1 MNESKPMRTGV
12 PSTDLP
18 WMQYYPPQL
27 IENLEIPEQTI
38 GEYLRAHCPGDDVV
52 AMHYYGNDITW
63 KQLFEQV
70 DATARGLKALGLGEG
85 DAIPT
90 FLRAVPEFI
99 YLLLAAEKIG
109 ASILC
114 RDNTLEENVEA
125 VRRSGAKVIFTQD
138 YLSQRE
144 LNTYR
149 HGSDTQIA
157 VLVSPYRSAHYASMP
172 AHIQAY
178 IDSNYPDKPA
188 YGGRTMSWDWILEMG
203 EKYTGQVEAPRDI
216 DRPLFRAY
224 TSGSTGPSKQVI
236 HSAHTMIGNLHQ
248 MNFYGASDEFRPTW
262 LMTQLPPSLVAVVV
276 AMMLL
281 PLASNKLLILDP
293 FCAPEDV
300 DLEMMRYRPNCWPLI
315 PMFIETIMRNGRV
328 PDDYDMSHL
337 FSTGAGCEAFNNNQ
351 MKRAQKF
358 LYDHN
363 CKAQFTSGYG
373 CSEAGSN
380 LTLPMSSYPLG
391 NGNVGIPMPLSVM
404 SVFRPGTHEELGY
417 NEMGEICVTGPGNMI
432 GYDTARATARA
443 LQKHDDGRIWL
454 HTGDI
459 GYMNED
465 GVVYALTRGSAP
477 RFGFPGKEL
486 ATLPMENRLADAEI
500 EGIKDEF
507 FVIIPDTEH
516 NHHFLPYLYVV
527 LEDGYTIDD
536 IKDGVDACLD
546 DYMKPMDIFQ
556 LPERPFF
563 HFKTNRIGLT
573 QELIHSDL

>member
-1 MNESKPMRTGV
+1 
-12 PSTDLP
+12 
-18 WMQYYPPQL
+18 
-27 IENLEIPEQTI
+27 
-38 GEYLRAHCPGDDVV
+38 
-52 AMHYYGNDITW
+52 
-63 KQLFEQV
+63 
-70 DATARGLKALGLGEG
+70 
-85 DAIPT
+85 
-90 FLRAVPEFI
+90 
-99 YLLLAAEKIG
+99 
-109 ASILC
+109 
-114 RDNTLEENVEA
+114 
-125 VRRSGAKVIFTQD
+125 
-138 YLSQRE
+138 
-144 LNTYR
+144 
-149 HGSDTQIA
+149 
-157 VLVSPYRSAHYASMP
+157 MP
-172 AHIQAY
+172 AHIQKY

-203 EKYTGQVEAPRDI
+203 EKYTGQVEAPRNI

-262 LMTQLPPSLVAVVV
+262 LLTQLPPSLVAVVV

-459 GYMNED
+459 GYMAED
-465 GVVYALTRGSAP
+465 GTIYALTRGSAQ
-477 RFGFPGKEL
+477 RYGGGEL
-486 ATLPMENRLADAEI
+486 MTLPMENRLADANI
-500 EGIKDEF
+500 PGIDDEF
-507 FVIIPDTEH
+507 FVIIQDPEH
-516 NHHFLPYLYVV
+516 HHCFVPYLFVV
-527 LEDGYTIDD
+527 LEDGYTVDD
-536 IKDGVDACLD
+536 IREQVAACLE
-546 DYMKPMDIFQ
+546 DYMQPVEIYA

-563 HFKTNRIGLT
+563 HFKTNRIGMVKAICEGTLGKK
-573 QELIHSDL
+573 